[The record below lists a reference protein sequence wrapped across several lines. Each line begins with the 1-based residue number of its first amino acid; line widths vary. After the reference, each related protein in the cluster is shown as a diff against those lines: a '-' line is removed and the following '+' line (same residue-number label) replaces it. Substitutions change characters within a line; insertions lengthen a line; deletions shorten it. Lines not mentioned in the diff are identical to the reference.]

1 MGFLDLLYWLGAICL
16 MIAPITTNT
25 TTPIMAVIGLSLLTI
40 QAIENQLINLIILN
54 VSSIIAWGYNY
65 KRITNENKNRIN

>member
-1 MGFLDLLYWLGAICL
+1 MGFLDLLYWLGAIAL
-16 MIAPITTNT
+16 MIAPITKDT
-25 TTPIMAVIGLSLLTI
+25 TTPILAIIGLSLLTI

-65 KRITNENKNRIN
+65 KRINNENKNRIN

>member
-16 MIAPITTNT
+16 MIAPLTKNT

-40 QAIENQLINLIILN
+40 QAIENHLINLILLN
-54 VSSIIAWGYNY
+54 ISSIIAWVYNY
-65 KRITNENKNRIN
+65 KRTTNENKNRIN

>member
-1 MGFLDLLYWLGAICL
+1 MELLYWLGAICL
-16 MIAPITTNT
+16 MVAPIAKDT
-25 TTPIMAVIGLSLLTI
+25 TTPILAVIGLSLLTI

-65 KRITNENKNRIN
+65 QRITNENKNRIN

>member
-1 MGFLDLLYWLGAICL
+1 MGFLDLLYWLGAIAL
-16 MIAPITTNT
+16 MIAPITKDT
-25 TTPIMAVIGLSLLTI
+25 TTPILAIIGLSLLTF

-65 KRITNENKNRIN
+65 KRISNDKKTRIN

>member
-1 MGFLDLLYWLGAICL
+1 MEFLYWLGAICL
-16 MIAPITTNT
+16 MIAPIAKDT
-25 TTPIMAVIGLSLLTI
+25 TTPILAIIGLSLLTI

-65 KRITNENKNRIN
+65 KRISNDEKNRIN

>member
-1 MGFLDLLYWLGAICL
+1 MGFLELLYWLGAISL
-16 MIAPITTNT
+16 MIAPITKDT
-25 TTPIMAVIGLSLLTI
+25 TTPILAIIGLSLLTL

-65 KRITNENKNRIN
+65 KRISNDKKTRIN